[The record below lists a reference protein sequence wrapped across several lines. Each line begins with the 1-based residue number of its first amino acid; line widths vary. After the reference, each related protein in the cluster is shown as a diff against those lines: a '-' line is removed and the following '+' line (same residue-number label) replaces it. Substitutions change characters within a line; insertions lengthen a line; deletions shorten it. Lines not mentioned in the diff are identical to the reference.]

1 MRFLESISPIHK
13 NQGLHA
19 GRAQIIAETRPF
31 DIVTASMPL
40 CRQDRV
46 GEILVRS
53 ILRSFLLRS
62 VLVLV
67 QSILVIS
74 GR

>member
-53 ILRSFLLRS
+53 ILT
-62 VLVLV
+62 
-67 QSILVIS
+67 
-74 GR
+74 